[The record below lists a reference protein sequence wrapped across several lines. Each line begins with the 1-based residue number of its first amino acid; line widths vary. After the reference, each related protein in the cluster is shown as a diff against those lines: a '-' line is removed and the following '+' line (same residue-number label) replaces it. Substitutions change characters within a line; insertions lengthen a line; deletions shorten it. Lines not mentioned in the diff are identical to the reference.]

1 MNLRIF
7 LPALF
12 LAAALLPVFPA
23 PSAQTLMVVD
33 AVWGTPSSPEK
44 VIPGDENT
52 QLSLVVANIGNKPI
66 CTLEAQITPAYP
78 GATLP
83 FESWDGSDQIRA
95 YMMQQIPP
103 GSMTVLSF
111 RLNVLKDTVPG
122 RYPASVRLLYRECTS
137 TQDTLPTSQTTDFF
151 TIQIWP
157 PPVTDFLEARWF
169 VDGAESPVGPG
180 TGVAVLRIFIEA
192 PKDTSI
198 SNIEGRLIIPDGF
211 RPAGGQQ
218 SLSAVYQGVVAAG
231 GTFSLS
237 YPLVVSDQLKPGT
250 YTFELT
256 LRFRNK
262 YGTHITNILIFPA
275 EVYGREELGIESSS
289 ETVVKGGLEYL
300 PVKVRNKGTAAA
312 YNLNLEVRAEK
323 AGIQLLETSF
333 ELGVLSSGQEVDV
346 RLPVYVERLAET
358 GLYTVSATLSY
369 RDGHGNPRSKQFKIP
384 LNVADEFRPGLA
396 VETSQKYVA
405 ASAETPLELSFTN
418 RNPYPI
424 SDVKITIS
432 TASSQVSILEGPTS
446 INLKTLG
453 PGESHKISLT
463 ILSSPAAADSISLI
477 KAYVEYRDKTSAI
490 VEENFEIQLAV
501 RADLN
506 IQFKGLRLSP
516 VKVRPGEVVDLA
528 GDVVNLG
535 TGVARSVSVEVVGD
549 PPFQPFGDTISFVG
563 LVNPSQ
569 VSAFTINFRVAEDAR
584 PGRYN
589 VKVKATYRNGFGES
603 FIKEEVLSYE
613 ILPAQTAATNTV
625 RTTAA
630 AVQAPLL
637 QTIAPYI
644 LVAALAVIAV
654 ATVRRRKKGR

>member
-1 MNLRIF
+1 MSWRIL
-7 LPALF
+7 LPVLF

-23 PSAQTLMVVD
+23 PSAQTLVVVD

-44 VIPGDENT
+44 AIPGDENI

-66 CTLEAQITPAYP
+66 CTLEAQITSAYP
-78 GATLP
+78 GTALP
-83 FESWDGSDQIRA
+83 FESWDGSDRIRA

-111 RLNVLKDTVPG
+111 RLNVFKDTVPG

-137 TQDTLPTSQTTDFF
+137 TQDTLPTAQTTDFF
-151 TIQIWP
+151 TVQIWA
-157 PPVTDFLEARWF
+157 PPVTNFLEARWF
-169 VDGAESPVGPG
+169 VDGAERPVGPG
-180 TGVAVLRIFIEA
+180 TGVAVLKISIEA

-198 SNIEGRLIIPDGF
+198 SNIEGRLSLPEGF

-218 SLSAVYQGVVAAG
+218 SLSAVYQGVVTAG

-237 YPLVVSDQLKPGT
+237 YPLLVSDQLKPGT

-262 YGTHITNILIFPA
+262 YGTHITNTIIFPA
-275 EVYGREELGIESSS
+275 EVFGREELAIESSS
-289 ETVVKGGLEYL
+289 ETVIKGGLGYL
-300 PVKVRNKGTAAA
+300 PVKVLNKGTASA
-312 YNLNLEVRAEK
+312 YNLDLEVRADK
-323 AGIQLLETSF
+323 TGILLLETSS
-333 ELGVLSSGQEVDV
+333 ELGVLSPGQEVNV

-358 GLYTVSATLSY
+358 GLYTVTATLSY
-369 RDGHGNPRSKQFKIP
+369 RDGLGNLRSKQFKIS

-396 VETSQKYVA
+396 VEAGMKYVA

-432 TASSQVSILEGPTS
+432 TTSSQVSILEGPTS

-453 PGESHKISLT
+453 PGESHKIRLT
-463 ILSSPAAADSISLI
+463 ILSAPAAADSISLI
-477 KAYVEYRDKTSAI
+477 KASVEYRDKTSAL
-490 VEENFEIQLAV
+490 VVENFDVPVAV

-506 IQFKGLRLSP
+506 LQFKGLRLSP
-516 VKVRPGEVVDLA
+516 AKVRPGEVVDLA

-549 PPFQPFGDTISFVG
+549 PPFQPFGDTLSFVG

-603 FIKEEVLSYE
+603 FVKEEVLSYE
-613 ILPAQTAATNTV
+613 VLPAQAVATNTV

-630 AVQAPLL
+630 AQGSVL
-637 QTIAPYI
+637 QTFAPYL

>member
-1 MNLRIF
+1 
-7 LPALF
+7 
-12 LAAALLPVFPA
+12 V
-23 PSAQTLMVVD
+23 VVD

-44 VIPGDENT
+44 AIPGDENI

-78 GATLP
+78 GTALP
-83 FESWDGSDQIRA
+83 FESWDGSDRIRA

-137 TQDTLPTSQTTDFF
+137 TQDTLPTAQTTDFF
-151 TIQIWP
+151 TVQIWA
-157 PPVTDFLEARWF
+157 PPVTNFLEATWF
-169 VDGAESPVGPG
+169 VDGAERPVGPG
-180 TGVAVLRIFIEA
+180 TGVAVLKVSIEA

-198 SNIEGRLIIPDGF
+198 SNIEGRLSLPEGF

-218 SLSAVYQGVVAAG
+218 SLSAVYQGVVTAG

-237 YPLVVSDQLKPGT
+237 YPLLVSDQLKPGT

-262 YGTHITNILIFPA
+262 YGTHITNTIIFPS
-275 EVYGREELGIESSS
+275 EVFGREELAIESSS
-289 ETVVKGGLEYL
+289 ETVIKGGLGYL
-300 PVKVRNKGTAAA
+300 PVKVLNKGTASA
-312 YNLNLEVRAEK
+312 YNLNLEVRADK
-323 AGIQLLETSF
+323 AGIQLLETSS
-333 ELGVLSSGQEVDV
+333 ELGVLSPGQEVNV

-358 GLYTVSATLSY
+358 GLYTVTATLSY
-369 RDGHGNPRSKQFKIP
+369 RDGLGNLRSKQFKIS

-396 VETSQKYVA
+396 VEAGMKYVA

-432 TASSQVSILEGPTS
+432 TTSSQVSILEGPTS

-453 PGESHKISLT
+453 PGESHKIRLT
-463 ILSSPAAADSISLI
+463 ILSAPAAADSISLI
-477 KAYVEYRDKTSAI
+477 KASVEYRDKTSAL
-490 VEENFEIQLAV
+490 VVENFDVPVAV

-506 IQFKGLRLSP
+506 LQFKGLRLSP
-516 VKVRPGEVVDLA
+516 AKVRPGEVVDLA

-549 PPFQPFGDTISFVG
+549 PPFQPFGDTLSFVG

-603 FIKEEVLSYE
+603 FVKEEVLSYE
-613 ILPAQTAATNTV
+613 VLPAQAVATNTV

-630 AVQAPLL
+630 AQGSVL
-637 QTIAPYI
+637 QTFAPYL

>member
-1 MNLRIF
+1 MSWRILLF
-7 LPALF
+7 VLF

-23 PSAQTLMVVD
+23 PSAQTLVVVD

-44 VIPGDENT
+44 AIPGDENI

-78 GATLP
+78 GTALP
-83 FESWDGSDQIRA
+83 FESWDGSDRIRA

-137 TQDTLPTSQTTDFF
+137 TQDTLPTAQTTDFF
-151 TIQIWP
+151 TVQIWA
-157 PPVTDFLEARWF
+157 PPVTNFLEATWF
-169 VDGAESPVGPG
+169 VDGAERPVGPG
-180 TGVAVLRIFIEA
+180 TGVAVLKVSIEA

-198 SNIEGRLIIPDGF
+198 SNIEGRLSLPEGF

-218 SLSAVYQGVVAAG
+218 SLSAVYQGVVTAG

-237 YPLVVSDQLKPGT
+237 YPLLVSDQLTPGT

-262 YGTHITNILIFPA
+262 YGTHITNTIIFPA
-275 EVYGREELGIESSS
+275 EVFGREELAIESSS
-289 ETVVKGGLEYL
+289 ETVIKGGLGYL
-300 PVKVRNKGTAAA
+300 PVKVLNKGTASA
-312 YNLNLEVRAEK
+312 YNLNLEVRADK
-323 AGIQLLETSF
+323 AGIQLLETSS
-333 ELGVLSSGQEVDV
+333 ELGVLSPGQEVNV

-358 GLYTVSATLSY
+358 GLYTVTATLSY
-369 RDGHGNPRSKQFKIP
+369 RDGLGNLRSKQFKIS

-396 VETSQKYVA
+396 VEAGMKYVA

-432 TASSQVSILEGPTS
+432 TTSSQVSILEGPTS

-453 PGESHKISLT
+453 PGESHKIRLT
-463 ILSSPAAADSISLI
+463 ILSAPAAADSISLI
-477 KAYVEYRDKTSAI
+477 KASVEYRDKTSAL
-490 VEENFEIQLAV
+490 VVENFDVPVAV

-506 IQFKGLRLSP
+506 LQFKGLRLSP
-516 VKVRPGEVVDLA
+516 AKVRPGEVVDLA

-549 PPFQPFGDTISFVG
+549 PPFQPFGDTLSFVG

-603 FIKEEVLSYE
+603 FVKEEVLSYE
-613 ILPAQTAATNTV
+613 VLPAQAVATNTV
-625 RTTAA
+625 RTNAA
-630 AVQAPLL
+630 AQGSVL
-637 QTIAPYI
+637 QTFAPYL

>member
-1 MNLRIF
+1 MSWRIL
-7 LPALF
+7 LPVLF
-12 LAAALLPVFPA
+12 LAAALLHVFPA
-23 PSAQTLMVVD
+23 PSAQTLVVVD

-44 VIPGDENT
+44 AIPGDENI

-78 GATLP
+78 GTTLP
-83 FESWDGSDQIRA
+83 FESWDGSDRIRA

-137 TQDTLPTSQTTDFF
+137 TQDTLPTAQTTDFF
-151 TIQIWP
+151 TVQIWA
-157 PPVTDFLEARWF
+157 PPVTNFLEARWF
-169 VDGAESPVGPG
+169 VDGAERPVGPG
-180 TGVAVLRIFIEA
+180 TGVAVLKVSIEA

-198 SNIEGRLIIPDGF
+198 SNIEGRLSLPEGF

-218 SLSAVYQGVVAAG
+218 SLSAVYQGVVTAG

-237 YPLVVSDQLKPGT
+237 YPLLVSDQLKPGT

-262 YGTHITNILIFPA
+262 YGTHITNTIIFPS
-275 EVYGREELGIESSS
+275 EVFGREELAIESSS
-289 ETVVKGGLEYL
+289 ETVIKGGLGYL
-300 PVKVRNKGTAAA
+300 PVKVLNKGTASA
-312 YNLNLEVRAEK
+312 YNLNLEVRADK
-323 AGIQLLETSF
+323 AGIQLLETSS
-333 ELGVLSSGQEVDV
+333 ELGVLSPGQEVNV

-358 GLYTVSATLSY
+358 GLYTVTATLSY
-369 RDGHGNPRSKQFKIP
+369 RDGLGNLRSKQFKIS

-396 VETSQKYVA
+396 VEAGMKYVA

-432 TASSQVSILEGPTS
+432 TTSSQVSILEGPTS

-453 PGESHKISLT
+453 PGESHKIRLT
-463 ILSSPAAADSISLI
+463 ILSAPAAADSISLI
-477 KAYVEYRDKTSAI
+477 KASVEYRDKTSAL
-490 VEENFEIQLAV
+490 VVENFDVPVAV

-506 IQFKGLRLSP
+506 LQFKGLRLSP
-516 VKVRPGEVVDLA
+516 AKVRPGEVVDLA

-549 PPFQPFGDTISFVG
+549 PPFQPFGDTLSFVG

-603 FIKEEVLSYE
+603 FVKEEVLSYE
-613 ILPAQTAATNTV
+613 VLPAQAVATNTV

-630 AVQAPLL
+630 AQGSVL
-637 QTIAPYI
+637 QTFAPYL

>member
-1 MNLRIF
+1 MSWRIF
-7 LPALF
+7 LPVLF

-23 PSAQTLMVVD
+23 PSAQTLVVVD

-44 VIPGDENT
+44 AIPGDENI
-52 QLSLVVANIGNKPI
+52 QLSLVVSNIGNKPI

-78 GATLP
+78 GTALP
-83 FESWDGSDQIRA
+83 FESWDGSDRIRA

-137 TQDTLPTSQTTDFF
+137 TQDTLPTAQTTDFF
-151 TIQIWP
+151 TVQIWA
-157 PPVTDFLEARWF
+157 PPVTNFLEARWF
-169 VDGAESPVGPG
+169 VDGAERPVGPG
-180 TGVAVLRIFIEA
+180 TGVAVLKVSIEA

-198 SNIEGRLIIPDGF
+198 SNIEGRLSLPEGF

-218 SLSAVYQGVVAAG
+218 SLSAVYQGVVTAG

-237 YPLVVSDQLKPGT
+237 YPLLVSDQLKPGT

-262 YGTHITNILIFPA
+262 YGTHITNTLIFPA
-275 EVYGREELGIESSS
+275 EVFGREELAIESSS
-289 ETVVKGGLEYL
+289 ETVIKGGLGYL
-300 PVKVRNKGTAAA
+300 PVKVLNKGTASA
-312 YNLNLEVRAEK
+312 YNLNLEVRADK
-323 AGIQLLETSF
+323 AGIQLLETSL
-333 ELGVLSSGQEVDV
+333 ELGVLSPGQEVNV

-358 GLYTVSATLSY
+358 GLYTVTATLSY
-369 RDGHGNPRSKQFKIP
+369 RDGLGNLRSKQFKIS

-396 VETSQKYVA
+396 VEAGMKHVA

-432 TASSQVSILEGPTS
+432 TTSSQVSILEGPTS

-453 PGESHKISLT
+453 PGESHKIRLT
-463 ILSSPAAADSISLI
+463 ILSAPAAADSISLI
-477 KAYVEYRDKTSAI
+477 KASVEYRDKTSAL
-490 VEENFEIQLAV
+490 VVENFDVPVAV

-506 IQFKGLRLSP
+506 LQFKGLRLSP
-516 VKVRPGEVVDLA
+516 AKVRPGEVVDLA

-549 PPFQPFGDTISFVG
+549 PPFQPFGDTLSFVG

-603 FIKEEVLSYE
+603 FVKEEVLSYE
-613 ILPAQTAATNTV
+613 VLPAQAVATNTV

-630 AVQAPLL
+630 AQGSVL
-637 QTIAPYI
+637 QTFAPYL

>member
-1 MNLRIF
+1 MSWRIL
-7 LPALF
+7 LPVLF

-23 PSAQTLMVVD
+23 PSAQTLVVVD

-44 VIPGDENT
+44 AIPGDENI

-78 GATLP
+78 GTALP
-83 FESWDGSDQIRA
+83 FESWDGSDRIRA

-137 TQDTLPTSQTTDFF
+137 TQDTLPTAQTTDFF
-151 TIQIWP
+151 TVQIWA
-157 PPVTDFLEARWF
+157 PPVTNFLEATWF
-169 VDGAESPVGPG
+169 VDGAERPVGPG
-180 TGVAVLRIFIEA
+180 TGVAVLKVSIEA

-198 SNIEGRLIIPDGF
+198 SNIEGRLSLPEGF

-218 SLSAVYQGVVAAG
+218 SLSAVYQGVVTAG

-237 YPLVVSDQLKPGT
+237 YPLLVSDQLKPGT

-262 YGTHITNILIFPA
+262 YGTHITNTIIFPA
-275 EVYGREELGIESSS
+275 EVFGREELAIESSS
-289 ETVVKGGLEYL
+289 ETVIKGGLGYL
-300 PVKVRNKGTAAA
+300 PVKVLNKGTASA
-312 YNLNLEVRAEK
+312 YNLNLEVRADK
-323 AGIQLLETSF
+323 AGIQLLETSS
-333 ELGVLSSGQEVDV
+333 ELGVLSPGQEVNV

-358 GLYTVSATLSY
+358 GLYTVTATLSY
-369 RDGHGNPRSKQFKIP
+369 RDGLGNLRSKQFKIS

-396 VETSQKYVA
+396 VEAGMKYVA

-432 TASSQVSILEGPTS
+432 TTSSQVSILEGPTS

-453 PGESHKISLT
+453 PGESHKIRLT
-463 ILSSPAAADSISLI
+463 ILSAPAAADSISLI
-477 KAYVEYRDKTSAI
+477 KASVEYRDKTSAL
-490 VEENFEIQLAV
+490 VVENFDVPVAV

-506 IQFKGLRLSP
+506 LQFKGLRLSP
-516 VKVRPGEVVDLA
+516 AKVRPGEVVDLA

-549 PPFQPFGDTISFVG
+549 PPFQPFGDTLSFVG

-603 FIKEEVLSYE
+603 FVKEEVLSYE
-613 ILPAQTAATNTV
+613 VLPAQAVATNTV
-625 RTTAA
+625 RTSAA
-630 AVQAPLL
+630 AQGSVL
-637 QTIAPYI
+637 QTFAPYL

>member
-1 MNLRIF
+1 MSWRIL
-7 LPALF
+7 LPVLF

-23 PSAQTLMVVD
+23 PSAQTLVVVD

-44 VIPGDENT
+44 AIPGDENI

-78 GATLP
+78 GTALP
-83 FESWDGSDQIRA
+83 FESWDGSDRIRA

-137 TQDTLPTSQTTDFF
+137 TQDTLPTAQTTDFF
-151 TIQIWP
+151 TVQIWA
-157 PPVTDFLEARWF
+157 PPVTNFLEATWF
-169 VDGAESPVGPG
+169 VDGAERPVGPG
-180 TGVAVLRIFIEA
+180 TGVAVLKVSIEA

-198 SNIEGRLIIPDGF
+198 SNIEGRLSLPEGF

-218 SLSAVYQGVVAAG
+218 SLSAVYQGVVTAG

-237 YPLVVSDQLKPGT
+237 YPLLVSDQLKPGT

-262 YGTHITNILIFPA
+262 YGTHITNTIIFPA
-275 EVYGREELGIESSS
+275 EVFGREELAIESSS
-289 ETVVKGGLEYL
+289 ETVIKGGLGYL
-300 PVKVRNKGTAAA
+300 PVKVLNKGTASA
-312 YNLNLEVRAEK
+312 YNLDLEVRADE
-323 AGIQLLETSF
+323 AGILLLETSL
-333 ELGVLSSGQEVDV
+333 ELGVLSPGQEVNV

-358 GLYTVSATLSY
+358 GLYTVTATLSY
-369 RDGHGNPRSKQFKIP
+369 RDGLGNLRSKQFKIS

-396 VETSQKYVA
+396 VEAGMKYVA

-432 TASSQVSILEGPTS
+432 ATSSQVSILEGPTS

-453 PGESHKISLT
+453 PGESHKIRLT
-463 ILSSPAAADSISLI
+463 ILSAPAAADSISLI
-477 KAYVEYRDKTSAI
+477 KASVEYRDKTSAL
-490 VEENFEIQLAV
+490 VVENFDVPVAV

-506 IQFKGLRLSP
+506 LQFKGLRLSP
-516 VKVRPGEVVDLA
+516 AKVRPGEVVDLA

-549 PPFQPFGDTISFVG
+549 PPFQPFGDTLSFVG

-603 FIKEEVLSYE
+603 FVKEEVLSYE
-613 ILPAQTAATNTV
+613 VLPAQAVATNTV

-630 AVQAPLL
+630 AQGSVL
-637 QTIAPYI
+637 QTFAPYL

>member
-1 MNLRIF
+1 MSWRIL
-7 LPALF
+7 LPVLF

-23 PSAQTLMVVD
+23 PSAQTLVVVD

-44 VIPGDENT
+44 AIPGDENI
-52 QLSLVVANIGNKPI
+52 QLSLVVSNIGNKPI

-78 GATLP
+78 GTALP
-83 FESWDGSDQIRA
+83 FESWDGSDRIRA

-111 RLNVLKDTVPG
+111 RLNVFKDTVPG

-137 TQDTLPTSQTTDFF
+137 TQDTLPTAQTTDFF
-151 TIQIWP
+151 TVQIWA
-157 PPVTDFLEARWF
+157 PPVTNFLEATWF
-169 VDGAESPVGPG
+169 VDGAERPVGPG
-180 TGVAVLRIFIEA
+180 TGVAVLKISIEA

-198 SNIEGRLIIPDGF
+198 SNIEGRLSLPEGF

-218 SLSAVYQGVVAAG
+218 SLSAVYQGVVTAG

-237 YPLVVSDQLKPGT
+237 YPLLVSDQLKPGT

-262 YGTHITNILIFPA
+262 YGTHITNTIIFPA
-275 EVYGREELGIESSS
+275 EVFGREELAIESSS
-289 ETVVKGGLEYL
+289 ETVIKGGLGYL
-300 PVKVRNKGTAAA
+300 PVKVLNKGTASA
-312 YNLNLEVRAEK
+312 YNLDLEVKADK
-323 AGIQLLETSF
+323 AGILLPETSL
-333 ELGVLSSGQEVDV
+333 ELGVLSPGQEVNV

-358 GLYTVSATLSY
+358 GLYTVTATLSY
-369 RDGHGNPRSKQFKIP
+369 RDGLGNLRSKQFKIS

-396 VETSQKYVA
+396 VEAGMKYVA

-418 RNPYPI
+418 RNPFPI

-432 TASSQVSILEGPTS
+432 TTSSQVSILEGPTS

-453 PGESHKISLT
+453 PGEGHKIRLT
-463 ILSSPAAADSISLI
+463 ILSAPAAADSISLI
-477 KAYVEYRDKTSAI
+477 KASVEYRDKTSAL
-490 VEENFEIQLAV
+490 VVENFDVPVAV

-506 IQFKGLRLSP
+506 LQFKGLRLSP
-516 VKVRPGEVVDLA
+516 AKVRPGEVVDLA

-549 PPFQPFGDTISFVG
+549 PPFQPFGDTLSFVG

-603 FIKEEVLSYE
+603 FVKEEVLSYE
-613 ILPAQTAATNTV
+613 VLPAQAVATNTV

-630 AVQAPLL
+630 AQGSVL
-637 QTIAPYI
+637 QTFAPYL

>member
-1 MNLRIF
+1 MSWRIL
-7 LPALF
+7 LPVLF

-23 PSAQTLMVVD
+23 PSAQTLVVVD

-44 VIPGDENT
+44 AIPGDENI

-78 GATLP
+78 GTALP
-83 FESWDGSDQIRA
+83 FESWDGSDRIRA

-137 TQDTLPTSQTTDFF
+137 TQDTLPTAQTTDFF
-151 TIQIWP
+151 TVQIWA
-157 PPVTDFLEARWF
+157 PPVTNFLEATWF
-169 VDGAESPVGPG
+169 VDGAERPVGPG
-180 TGVAVLRIFIEA
+180 TGVAVLKVSIEA

-198 SNIEGRLIIPDGF
+198 SNIEGRLSLPEGF

-218 SLSAVYQGVVAAG
+218 SLSAVYQGVVTAG

-237 YPLVVSDQLKPGT
+237 YPLLVSDQLKPGT

-262 YGTHITNILIFPA
+262 YGTHITNTIIFPA
-275 EVYGREELGIESSS
+275 EVFGREELAIESSS
-289 ETVVKGGLEYL
+289 ETVIKGGLGYL
-300 PVKVRNKGTAAA
+300 PVKVLNKGTASA
-312 YNLNLEVRAEK
+312 YNLNLEVRVDN
-323 AGIQLLETSF
+323 AGILLLETSS
-333 ELGVLSSGQEVDV
+333 ELGVLSPGQEVNV

-358 GLYTVSATLSY
+358 GLYTVTATLSY
-369 RDGHGNPRSKQFKIP
+369 RDGLGNLRSKQFKIS

-396 VETSQKYVA
+396 VEAGMKYVA

-432 TASSQVSILEGPTS
+432 TTSSQVSILEGPTS

-453 PGESHKISLT
+453 PGESHKIRLT
-463 ILSSPAAADSISLI
+463 ILSAPAAADSISLI
-477 KAYVEYRDKTSAI
+477 KASVEYRDKTSAL
-490 VEENFEIQLAV
+490 VVENFDVPVAV

-506 IQFKGLRLSP
+506 LQFKGLRLSP
-516 VKVRPGEVVDLA
+516 AKVRPGEVVDLA

-549 PPFQPFGDTISFVG
+549 PPFQPFGDTLSFVG

-603 FIKEEVLSYE
+603 FVKEEVLSYE
-613 ILPAQTAATNTV
+613 VLPAQAVATNTV

-630 AVQAPLL
+630 AQGSVL
-637 QTIAPYI
+637 QTFAPYL

>member
-1 MNLRIF
+1 MSWRIL
-7 LPALF
+7 LPVLF
-12 LAAALLPVFPA
+12 MAAALLPVFPA
-23 PSAQTLMVVD
+23 PSAQTLVVVD

-44 VIPGDENT
+44 AIPGDENI

-78 GATLP
+78 GTALP
-83 FESWDGSDQIRA
+83 FESWDGSDRIRA

-111 RLNVLKDTVPG
+111 RLNVFKDTVPG

-137 TQDTLPTSQTTDFF
+137 TQDTLPTAQTTDFF
-151 TIQIWP
+151 TVQIWA
-157 PPVTDFLEARWF
+157 PPVTNFLEATWF
-169 VDGAESPVGPG
+169 VDGAERPVGPG
-180 TGVAVLRIFIEA
+180 TGVAVLKISIEA

-198 SNIEGRLIIPDGF
+198 SNIEGRLSLPEGF

-218 SLSAVYQGVVAAG
+218 SLSAVYQGVVTAG

-237 YPLVVSDQLKPGT
+237 YPLLVSDQLKPGT

-262 YGTHITNILIFPA
+262 YGTHITNTIIFPA
-275 EVYGREELGIESSS
+275 EVFGREELAIESSS
-289 ETVVKGGLEYL
+289 ETVIKGGLGYL
-300 PVKVRNKGTAAA
+300 PVKVLNKGTASA
-312 YNLNLEVRAEK
+312 YNLNLEVRADK
-323 AGIQLLETSF
+323 AGILLLETSS
-333 ELGVLSSGQEVDV
+333 ELGVLSPGQEVNV

-358 GLYTVSATLSY
+358 GLYTVTATLSY
-369 RDGHGNPRSKQFKIP
+369 RDGLGNLRSKQFKIS

-396 VETSQKYVA
+396 VEAGMKYVA

-432 TASSQVSILEGPTS
+432 TTSSQVSILEGPTS

-453 PGESHKISLT
+453 PGESHKIRLT
-463 ILSSPAAADSISLI
+463 ILSAPAAADSISLI
-477 KAYVEYRDKTSAI
+477 KASVEYRDKTSAL
-490 VEENFEIQLAV
+490 VVENFDVPVAV

-506 IQFKGLRLSP
+506 LQFKGLRLSP
-516 VKVRPGEVVDLA
+516 AKVRPGEVVDLA

-549 PPFQPFGDTISFVG
+549 PPFQPFGDTLSFVG

-603 FIKEEVLSYE
+603 FVKEEVLSYE
-613 ILPAQTAATNTV
+613 VLPAQAVATNTV

-630 AVQAPLL
+630 AQGSVL
-637 QTIAPYI
+637 QTFAPYL

>member
-1 MNLRIF
+1 MSWRIL
-7 LPALF
+7 LPVLF

-23 PSAQTLMVVD
+23 PSAQTLVVVD

-44 VIPGDENT
+44 AIPGDENI
-52 QLSLVVANIGNKPI
+52 QLSLVVSNIGNKPI

-78 GATLP
+78 GTALP
-83 FESWDGSDQIRA
+83 FESWDGSDRIRA

-111 RLNVLKDTVPG
+111 RLNVFKDTVPG

-137 TQDTLPTSQTTDFF
+137 TQDTLPTAQTTDFF
-151 TIQIWP
+151 TVQIWA
-157 PPVTDFLEARWF
+157 PPVTNFLEARWF
-169 VDGAESPVGPG
+169 VDGAERPVGPG
-180 TGVAVLRIFIEA
+180 TGVAVLKISIEA

-198 SNIEGRLIIPDGF
+198 SNIEGRLSLPEGF

-218 SLSAVYQGVVAAG
+218 SLSAVYQGVVTAG

-237 YPLVVSDQLKPGT
+237 YPLLVSDQLKPGT

-262 YGTHITNILIFPA
+262 YGTHITNTIIFPA
-275 EVYGREELGIESSS
+275 EVFGREELAIESSS
-289 ETVVKGGLEYL
+289 ETVIKGGLGYL
-300 PVKVRNKGTAAA
+300 PVKVLNKGTAAA
-312 YNLNLEVRAEK
+312 YNLDLEVRADK
-323 AGIQLLETSF
+323 AGILLLETSL
-333 ELGVLSSGQEVDV
+333 ELGVLSPGQEVNV

-358 GLYTVSATLSY
+358 GLYTVTATLSY
-369 RDGHGNPRSKQFKIP
+369 RDGLGNLRSKQFKIS

-396 VETSQKYVA
+396 VEAGMKYVA

-432 TASSQVSILEGPTS
+432 TTSSQVSILEGPTS

-453 PGESHKISLT
+453 PGESHKIRLT
-463 ILSSPAAADSISLI
+463 ILSAPAAADSISLI
-477 KAYVEYRDKTSAI
+477 KASVEYRDKTSAL
-490 VEENFEIQLAV
+490 VVENFDVSVAV

-506 IQFKGLRLSP
+506 LQFKGLRLSP
-516 VKVRPGEVVDLA
+516 AKVRPGEVVDLA

-549 PPFQPFGDTISFVG
+549 PPFQPFGDTLSFVG

-603 FIKEEVLSYE
+603 FVKEEVLSYE
-613 ILPAQTAATNTV
+613 VLPAQAVATNTV

-630 AVQAPLL
+630 AQGSVL
-637 QTIAPYI
+637 QTFAPYL

>member
-1 MNLRIF
+1 MSWRIL
-7 LPALF
+7 LPVLF

-23 PSAQTLMVVD
+23 PSAQTLVVVD

-44 VIPGDENT
+44 AIPGDENI
-52 QLSLVVANIGNKPI
+52 QLSLVVSNIGNKPI

-78 GATLP
+78 GTALP
-83 FESWDGSDQIRA
+83 FESWDGSDRIRA

-111 RLNVLKDTVPG
+111 RLNVFKDTVPG
-122 RYPASVRLLYRECTS
+122 RYPASARLLYRECTS
-137 TQDTLPTSQTTDFF
+137 TQDTLPTAQTTDFF
-151 TIQIWP
+151 TVQIWA
-157 PPVTDFLEARWF
+157 PPVTNFLEATWF
-169 VDGAESPVGPG
+169 VDGAERPVGPG
-180 TGVAVLRIFIEA
+180 TGVAVLKISIEA

-198 SNIEGRLIIPDGF
+198 SNIEGRLSLPEGF

-218 SLSAVYQGVVAAG
+218 SLSAVYQGVVTAG

-237 YPLVVSDQLKPGT
+237 YPLLVSDQLKPGT

-262 YGTHITNILIFPA
+262 YGTHITNTIIFPA
-275 EVYGREELGIESSS
+275 EVFGREELAIESSS
-289 ETVVKGGLEYL
+289 ETVIKGGLGYL
-300 PVKVRNKGTAAA
+300 PVKVLNKGTASA
-312 YNLNLEVRAEK
+312 YNLDLEVKADK
-323 AGIQLLETSF
+323 AGILLPETSL
-333 ELGVLSSGQEVDV
+333 ELGVLSPGQEVNV

-358 GLYTVSATLSY
+358 GLYTVTATLSY
-369 RDGHGNPRSKQFKIP
+369 RDGLGNLRSKQFKIS

-396 VETSQKYVA
+396 VEAGMKYVA

-418 RNPYPI
+418 RNPFPI

-432 TASSQVSILEGPTS
+432 TTSSQVSILEGPTS

-453 PGESHKISLT
+453 PGEGHKIRLT
-463 ILSSPAAADSISLI
+463 ILSAPAAADSISLI
-477 KAYVEYRDKTSAI
+477 KASVEYRDKTSAL
-490 VEENFEIQLAV
+490 VVENFDVPVAV

-506 IQFKGLRLSP
+506 LQFKGLRLSP
-516 VKVRPGEVVDLA
+516 AKVRPGEVVDLA

-549 PPFQPFGDTISFVG
+549 PPFQPFGDTLSFVG

-603 FIKEEVLSYE
+603 FVKEEVLSYE
-613 ILPAQTAATNTV
+613 VLPAQAVATNTV

-630 AVQAPLL
+630 AQGSVL
-637 QTIAPYI
+637 QTFAPYL

>member
-1 MNLRIF
+1 MSWRIL
-7 LPALF
+7 LPVLF

-23 PSAQTLMVVD
+23 PSAQTLVVVD

-44 VIPGDENT
+44 AIPGDENI

-78 GATLP
+78 GTALP
-83 FESWDGSDQIRA
+83 FESWDGSDRIRA

-111 RLNVLKDTVPG
+111 RLNVLEDTVPG

-137 TQDTLPTSQTTDFF
+137 TQDTLPTAQTTDFF
-151 TIQIWP
+151 TVQIWE
-157 PPVTDFLEARWF
+157 PPVTNFLEATWF
-169 VDGAESPVGPG
+169 VDGAERPVGPG
-180 TGVAVLRIFIEA
+180 TGVAVLKVSIEA

-198 SNIEGRLIIPDGF
+198 SNIEGRLSLPGGF

-218 SLSAVYQGVVAAG
+218 SLSAVYQGVVTAG

-237 YPLVVSDQLKPGT
+237 YPLLVSDQLKPGT

-262 YGTHITNILIFPA
+262 YGTHITNTIIFPA
-275 EVYGREELGIESSS
+275 EVFGMEELAIESSS
-289 ETVVKGGLEYL
+289 ETVIKGGLGYL
-300 PVKVRNKGTAAA
+300 PVKVLNKGTASA
-312 YNLNLEVRAEK
+312 YNLNLEVRADK
-323 AGIQLLETSF
+323 AGIQLLETSL
-333 ELGVLSSGQEVDV
+333 ELGVLSPGQEVNV

-358 GLYTVSATLSY
+358 GLYTVTATLSY
-369 RDGHGNPRSKQFKIP
+369 RDGLGNLRSKQFKMS

-396 VETSQKYVA
+396 VEAGMKYIA

-432 TASSQVSILEGPTS
+432 TTSSQVSILEGPTS

-453 PGESHKISLT
+453 PGESHKIRLT
-463 ILSSPAAADSISLI
+463 ILSAPAAADSISLI
-477 KAYVEYRDKTSAI
+477 KASVEYRDKTSAL
-490 VEENFEIQLAV
+490 VVENFDVPVAV

-506 IQFKGLRLSP
+506 LQFKGLRLSP
-516 VKVRPGEVVDLA
+516 AKVRPGEVVDLA

-549 PPFQPFGDTISFVG
+549 PPFQPFGDTLSFVG

-603 FIKEEVLSYE
+603 FVKEEVLSYE
-613 ILPAQTAATNTV
+613 VLPAQAVATNTV

-630 AVQAPLL
+630 AQGSVL
-637 QTIAPYI
+637 QTFAPYL
-644 LVAALAVIAV
+644 LVAALTVIAV

>member
-1 MNLRIF
+1 MSWRIL
-7 LPALF
+7 LPVLF

-23 PSAQTLMVVD
+23 PSAQTLVVVD

-44 VIPGDENT
+44 AIPGDENI

-78 GATLP
+78 GTALP
-83 FESWDGSDQIRA
+83 FESWDGSDRIRA

-137 TQDTLPTSQTTDFF
+137 TQDTLPTAQTTDFF
-151 TIQIWP
+151 TVQIWA
-157 PPVTDFLEARWF
+157 PPVTNFLEATWF
-169 VDGAESPVGPG
+169 VDGAERPVGPG
-180 TGVAVLRIFIEA
+180 TGVAVLKVSIEA

-198 SNIEGRLIIPDGF
+198 SNIEGRLSLPEGF

-218 SLSAVYQGVVAAG
+218 SLSAVYQGVVTAG

-237 YPLVVSDQLKPGT
+237 YPLLVSDQLKPGT

-262 YGTHITNILIFPA
+262 YGTHITNTIIFPA
-275 EVYGREELGIESSS
+275 EVFGREELAIESSS
-289 ETVVKGGLEYL
+289 ETVIKGGLGYL
-300 PVKVRNKGTAAA
+300 PVKVLNKGTASA
-312 YNLNLEVRAEK
+312 YNLDLEVRADE
-323 AGIQLLETSF
+323 AGILLLETSL
-333 ELGVLSSGQEVDV
+333 ELGVLSPGQEVNV

-358 GLYTVSATLSY
+358 GLYTVTATLNY
-369 RDGHGNPRSKQFKIP
+369 RDGLGNLRSKQFKIS

-396 VETSQKYVA
+396 VEAGMKYVA

-432 TASSQVSILEGPTS
+432 TTSSQVSILEGPTS

-453 PGESHKISLT
+453 PGESHKIRLT
-463 ILSSPAAADSISLI
+463 ILSAPAAADSISLI
-477 KAYVEYRDKTSAI
+477 KASVEYRDKTSAL
-490 VEENFEIQLAV
+490 VVENFDVPVAV

-506 IQFKGLRLSP
+506 LQFKGLRLSP
-516 VKVRPGEVVDLA
+516 AKVRPGEVVDLA

-549 PPFQPFGDTISFVG
+549 PPFQPFGDTLSFVG

-603 FIKEEVLSYE
+603 FVKEEVLSYE
-613 ILPAQTAATNTV
+613 VLPAQAVATNTV

-630 AVQAPLL
+630 AQGSVL
-637 QTIAPYI
+637 QTFAPYL

>member
-1 MNLRIF
+1 MSWRIL
-7 LPALF
+7 LPVLF

-23 PSAQTLMVVD
+23 PSAQTLVVVD

-44 VIPGDENT
+44 AIPGDENI

-78 GATLP
+78 GTTLP
-83 FESWDGSDQIRA
+83 FESWDGSDWIRA
-95 YMMQQIPP
+95 YMTQQIPP

-137 TQDTLPTSQTTDFF
+137 TQDTLPTAQTTDFF
-151 TIQIWP
+151 TVQIWA
-157 PPVTDFLEARWF
+157 PPVTNFLEARWF
-169 VDGAESPVGPG
+169 VDGAERPVGPG
-180 TGVAVLRIFIEA
+180 TGVAVLKVSIEA

-198 SNIEGRLIIPDGF
+198 SNIEGRLSLPEGF

-218 SLSAVYQGVVAAG
+218 SLSAVYQGVVTAG

-237 YPLVVSDQLKPGT
+237 YPLLVSDQLKPGT

-262 YGTHITNILIFPA
+262 YGTHITNTIIFPA
-275 EVYGREELGIESSS
+275 EVFGREELAIESSS
-289 ETVVKGGLEYL
+289 ETVIKGGLGYL
-300 PVKVRNKGTAAA
+300 PVKVLNKGTASA
-312 YNLNLEVRAEK
+312 YNLNLEVRADK
-323 AGIQLLETSF
+323 AGIQLLETSS
-333 ELGVLSSGQEVDV
+333 ELGVLSPGQEVNV

-358 GLYTVSATLSY
+358 GLYTVTATLSY
-369 RDGHGNPRSKQFKIP
+369 RDGLGNLRSKQFKIS

-396 VETSQKYVA
+396 VEAGMKYVA

-432 TASSQVSILEGPTS
+432 TTSSQVSILEGPTS

-453 PGESHKISLT
+453 PGESHKIRLT
-463 ILSSPAAADSISLI
+463 ILSAPAAADSISLI
-477 KAYVEYRDKTSAI
+477 KASVEYRDKTSAL
-490 VEENFEIQLAV
+490 VVENFDVPVAV

-506 IQFKGLRLSP
+506 LQFKGLRLSP
-516 VKVRPGEVVDLA
+516 AKVRPGEVVDLA

-549 PPFQPFGDTISFVG
+549 PPFQPFGDTLSFVG

-603 FIKEEVLSYE
+603 FVKEEVLSYE
-613 ILPAQTAATNTV
+613 VLPAQAVATNTV

-630 AVQAPLL
+630 AQGSVL
-637 QTIAPYI
+637 QTFAPYL

>member
-1 MNLRIF
+1 MSWRIL
-7 LPALF
+7 LPVLF

-23 PSAQTLMVVD
+23 PSAQTLVVVD

-44 VIPGDENT
+44 AIPGDENI

-78 GATLP
+78 GTALP
-83 FESWDGSDQIRA
+83 FESWDGSDRIRA

-137 TQDTLPTSQTTDFF
+137 TQDTLPTAQTTDFF
-151 TIQIWP
+151 TVQIWA
-157 PPVTDFLEARWF
+157 PPVTNFLEATWF
-169 VDGAESPVGPG
+169 VDGAERPVGPG
-180 TGVAVLRIFIEA
+180 TGVAVLKVSIEA

-198 SNIEGRLIIPDGF
+198 SNIEGRLSLPEGF

-218 SLSAVYQGVVAAG
+218 SLSAVYQGVVTAG

-237 YPLVVSDQLKPGT
+237 YPLLVSDQLKPGT

-262 YGTHITNILIFPA
+262 YGTHITNTIIFPS
-275 EVYGREELGIESSS
+275 EVFGREELAIESSS
-289 ETVVKGGLEYL
+289 ETVIKGGLGYL
-300 PVKVRNKGTAAA
+300 PVKVLNKGTASA
-312 YNLNLEVRAEK
+312 YNLNLEVRADK
-323 AGIQLLETSF
+323 AGILLLETSS
-333 ELGVLSSGQEVDV
+333 ELGVLSPGQEVNV

-358 GLYTVSATLSY
+358 GLYTVTATLSY
-369 RDGHGNPRSKQFKIP
+369 RDGLGNLRSKQFKIS

-396 VETSQKYVA
+396 VEAGMKYVA

-432 TASSQVSILEGPTS
+432 TTSSQVSILEGPTS

-453 PGESHKISLT
+453 PGESHKIRLT
-463 ILSSPAAADSISLI
+463 ILSAPAAADSISLI
-477 KAYVEYRDKTSAI
+477 KASVEYRDKTSAL
-490 VEENFEIQLAV
+490 VVENFDVPVAV

-506 IQFKGLRLSP
+506 LQFKGLRLSP
-516 VKVRPGEVVDLA
+516 AKVRPGEVVDLA

-549 PPFQPFGDTISFVG
+549 PPFQPFGDTLSFVG

-603 FIKEEVLSYE
+603 FVKEEVLSYE
-613 ILPAQTAATNTV
+613 VLPAQAVATNTV

-630 AVQAPLL
+630 AQGSVL
-637 QTIAPYI
+637 QTFAPYL

>member
-1 MNLRIF
+1 MSWRIL
-7 LPALF
+7 LPVLF

-23 PSAQTLMVVD
+23 PSAQTLVVVD

-44 VIPGDENT
+44 AIPGDENI

-78 GATLP
+78 GTALP
-83 FESWDGSDQIRA
+83 FESWDGSDRIRA

-111 RLNVLKDTVPG
+111 RLNVFKDTVPG

-137 TQDTLPTSQTTDFF
+137 TQDTLPTAQTTDFF
-151 TIQIWP
+151 TVQIWA
-157 PPVTDFLEARWF
+157 PPVTNFLEATWF
-169 VDGAESPVGPG
+169 VDGAERPVGPG
-180 TGVAVLRIFIEA
+180 TGVAVLKVSIEA

-198 SNIEGRLIIPDGF
+198 SNIEGRLSLPEGF

-218 SLSAVYQGVVAAG
+218 SLSAVYQGVVTAG

-237 YPLVVSDQLKPGT
+237 YPLLVSDQLKPGT

-262 YGTHITNILIFPA
+262 YGTHITNTIIFPA
-275 EVYGREELGIESSS
+275 EVFGREELAIESSS
-289 ETVVKGGLEYL
+289 ETVIKGGLGYL
-300 PVKVRNKGTAAA
+300 PVKVLNKGTASA
-312 YNLNLEVRAEK
+312 YNLDLEVRADK
-323 AGIQLLETSF
+323 AGILLLETSL
-333 ELGVLSSGQEVDV
+333 ELGVLSPGQEVNV

-358 GLYTVSATLSY
+358 GLYTVTATLSY
-369 RDGHGNPRSKQFKIP
+369 RDGLGNLRSKQFKIS

-396 VETSQKYVA
+396 VEAGMKYVA

-432 TASSQVSILEGPTS
+432 TTSSQVSILEGPTS

-453 PGESHKISLT
+453 PGESHKIRLT
-463 ILSSPAAADSISLI
+463 ILSAPAAADSISLI
-477 KAYVEYRDKTSAI
+477 KASVEYRDKTSAL
-490 VEENFEIQLAV
+490 VVENFDVPVAV

-506 IQFKGLRLSP
+506 LQFKGLRLSP
-516 VKVRPGEVVDLA
+516 AKVRPGEVVDLA

-549 PPFQPFGDTISFVG
+549 PPFQPFGDTLSFVG

-603 FIKEEVLSYE
+603 FAKEEVLSYE
-613 ILPAQTAATNTV
+613 VLPAQAVATNTV

-630 AVQAPLL
+630 AQGSVL
-637 QTIAPYI
+637 QTFAPYL

>member
-1 MNLRIF
+1 MSWRILLF
-7 LPALF
+7 VLF

-23 PSAQTLMVVD
+23 PSAQTLVVVD

-44 VIPGDENT
+44 AIPGDENI

-78 GATLP
+78 GTALP
-83 FESWDGSDQIRA
+83 FESWDGSDRIRA

-111 RLNVLKDTVPG
+111 RLNVFKDTVPG

-137 TQDTLPTSQTTDFF
+137 TQDTLPTAQTTDFF
-151 TIQIWP
+151 TVQIWA
-157 PPVTDFLEARWF
+157 PPVTNFLEATWF
-169 VDGAESPVGPG
+169 VDGAERPVGPG
-180 TGVAVLRIFIEA
+180 TGVAVLKVSIEA

-198 SNIEGRLIIPDGF
+198 SNIEGRLSLPEGF

-218 SLSAVYQGVVAAG
+218 SLSAVYQGVVTAG

-237 YPLVVSDQLKPGT
+237 YPLLVSDQLKPGT

-262 YGTHITNILIFPA
+262 YGTHITNTIIFPA
-275 EVYGREELGIESSS
+275 EVFGREELAIESSS
-289 ETVVKGGLEYL
+289 ETVIKGGLGYL
-300 PVKVRNKGTAAA
+300 PVKVLNKGTASA
-312 YNLNLEVRAEK
+312 YNLDLEVRADK
-323 AGIQLLETSF
+323 AGILLLETSL
-333 ELGVLSSGQEVDV
+333 ELGVLSPGQEVNV

-358 GLYTVSATLSY
+358 GLYTVTATLSY
-369 RDGHGNPRSKQFKIP
+369 RDGLGNLRSKQFKIS

-396 VETSQKYVA
+396 VEAGMKYVA

-432 TASSQVSILEGPTS
+432 TTSSQVSILEGPTS

-453 PGESHKISLT
+453 PGESHKIRLT
-463 ILSSPAAADSISLI
+463 ILSAPAAADSISLI
-477 KAYVEYRDKTSAI
+477 KASVEYRDKTSAL
-490 VEENFEIQLAV
+490 VVENFDVPVAV

-506 IQFKGLRLSP
+506 LQFKGLRLSP
-516 VKVRPGEVVDLA
+516 AKVRPGEVVDLA

-549 PPFQPFGDTISFVG
+549 PPFQPFGDTLSFVG

-603 FIKEEVLSYE
+603 FAKEEVLSYE
-613 ILPAQTAATNTV
+613 VLPAQAVATNTV

-630 AVQAPLL
+630 AQGSVL
-637 QTIAPYI
+637 QTFAPYL

>member
-1 MNLRIF
+1 MSWRIL
-7 LPALF
+7 LPVLF

-23 PSAQTLMVVD
+23 PSAQTLVVVD
-33 AVWGTPSSPEK
+33 AVWGIPSSPEK
-44 VIPGDENT
+44 AIPGDENI

-78 GATLP
+78 GTALP
-83 FESWDGSDQIRA
+83 FESWDGSDRIRA

-137 TQDTLPTSQTTDFF
+137 TQDTLPTAQTTDFF
-151 TIQIWP
+151 TVQIWA
-157 PPVTDFLEARWF
+157 PPVTNFLEATWF
-169 VDGAESPVGPG
+169 VDGAERPVGPG
-180 TGVAVLRIFIEA
+180 TGVAVLKVSIEA

-198 SNIEGRLIIPDGF
+198 SNIEGRLSLPEGF

-218 SLSAVYQGVVAAG
+218 SLSAVYQGVVTAG
-231 GTFSLS
+231 GTFSLN
-237 YPLVVSDQLKPGT
+237 YPLLVSDQLKPGT

-262 YGTHITNILIFPA
+262 YGTHITNTIIFPS
-275 EVYGREELGIESSS
+275 EVFGREELAIESSS
-289 ETVVKGGLEYL
+289 ETVIKGGLGYL
-300 PVKVRNKGTAAA
+300 PVKVLNKGTASA
-312 YNLNLEVRAEK
+312 YNLNLEVRADK
-323 AGIQLLETSF
+323 AGIQLLETSL
-333 ELGVLSSGQEVDV
+333 ELGVLSPGREVNV

-358 GLYTVSATLSY
+358 GLYTVTATLSY
-369 RDGHGNPRSKQFKIP
+369 RDGLGNLRSKQFKIS
-384 LNVADEFRPGLA
+384 LNVADEFKPGLA
-396 VETSQKYVA
+396 VEAGVKYVA

-432 TASSQVSILEGPTS
+432 TTSSQVSILEGSTS

-453 PGESHKISLT
+453 PGESHKIRLT
-463 ILSSPAAADSISLI
+463 ILSAPAAADSISLI
-477 KAYVEYRDKTSAI
+477 KASVEYRDKTSAL
-490 VEENFEIQLAV
+490 VVENFDVPVAV

-506 IQFKGLRLSP
+506 LQFKGLRLSP
-516 VKVRPGEVVDLA
+516 AKVRPGEVVDLA

-549 PPFQPFGDTISFVG
+549 PPFQPFGDTLSFVG
-563 LVNPSQ
+563 LINPSQ

-603 FIKEEVLSYE
+603 FVKEEVLSYE
-613 ILPAQTAATNTV
+613 VLPAQAVATNTV

-630 AVQAPLL
+630 AQGSVL
-637 QTIAPYI
+637 QTFAPYL

-654 ATVRRRKKGR
+654 ATVRRRKKAR

>member
-1 MNLRIF
+1 MSWRIL
-7 LPALF
+7 LPVLF

-23 PSAQTLMVVD
+23 PSAQTLVVVD

-44 VIPGDENT
+44 AIPGDENI

-78 GATLP
+78 GTALP
-83 FESWDGSDQIRA
+83 FESWDGSDRIRA

-111 RLNVLKDTVPG
+111 RLNVFKDTVPG

-137 TQDTLPTSQTTDFF
+137 TQDTLPTAQTTDFF
-151 TIQIWP
+151 TVQIWA
-157 PPVTDFLEARWF
+157 PPVTNFLEATWF
-169 VDGAESPVGPG
+169 VDGAERPVGPG
-180 TGVAVLRIFIEA
+180 TGVAVLKVSIEA

-198 SNIEGRLIIPDGF
+198 SNIEGRLSLPEGF

-218 SLSAVYQGVVAAG
+218 SLSAVYQGVVTAG

-237 YPLVVSDQLKPGT
+237 YPLLVSDQLKPGT

-262 YGTHITNILIFPA
+262 YGTHITNTIIFPS
-275 EVYGREELGIESSS
+275 EVFGREELAIESSS
-289 ETVVKGGLEYL
+289 ETVIKGGLGYL
-300 PVKVRNKGTAAA
+300 PVKVLNKGTASA
-312 YNLNLEVRAEK
+312 YNLNLEVRADK
-323 AGIQLLETSF
+323 AGIQLLETSS
-333 ELGVLSSGQEVDV
+333 ELGVLSPGQEVNV

-358 GLYTVSATLSY
+358 GLYTVTATLSY
-369 RDGHGNPRSKQFKIP
+369 RDGLGNLRSKQFKIS

-396 VETSQKYVA
+396 VEAGMKYVA

-432 TASSQVSILEGPTS
+432 TTSSQVSILEGPTS

-453 PGESHKISLT
+453 PGESHKIRLT
-463 ILSSPAAADSISLI
+463 ILSAPAAADSISLI
-477 KAYVEYRDKTSAI
+477 KASVEYRDKTSAL
-490 VEENFEIQLAV
+490 VVENFDVPVAV

-506 IQFKGLRLSP
+506 LQFKGLRLSP
-516 VKVRPGEVVDLA
+516 AKVRPGEVVDLA

-549 PPFQPFGDTISFVG
+549 PPFQPFGDTLSFVG

-603 FIKEEVLSYE
+603 FVKEEVLSYE
-613 ILPAQTAATNTV
+613 VLPAQAVATNTV

-630 AVQAPLL
+630 AQGSVL
-637 QTIAPYI
+637 QTFAPYL

>member
-1 MNLRIF
+1 MSWRIL
-7 LPALF
+7 LPVLF

-23 PSAQTLMVVD
+23 PSAQTLVVVD

-44 VIPGDENT
+44 AIPGDENI

-66 CTLEAQITPAYP
+66 CTLEAQITSAYP
-78 GATLP
+78 GTALP
-83 FESWDGSDQIRA
+83 FESWDGSDRIRA

-111 RLNVLKDTVPG
+111 RLNVFKDTVPG

-137 TQDTLPTSQTTDFF
+137 TQDTLPTAQTTDFF
-151 TIQIWP
+151 TVQIWA
-157 PPVTDFLEARWF
+157 PPVTNFLEARWF
-169 VDGAESPVGPG
+169 VDGAERPVGPG
-180 TGVAVLRIFIEA
+180 TGVAVLKISIEA

-198 SNIEGRLIIPDGF
+198 SNIEGRLSLPEGF

-218 SLSAVYQGVVAAG
+218 SLSAVYQGVVTAG

-237 YPLVVSDQLKPGT
+237 YPLLVSDQLKPGT

-262 YGTHITNILIFPA
+262 YGTHITNTIIFPA
-275 EVYGREELGIESSS
+275 EVFGREELAIESSS
-289 ETVVKGGLEYL
+289 ETVIKGGLGYL
-300 PVKVRNKGTAAA
+300 PVKVLNKGTASA
-312 YNLNLEVRAEK
+312 YNLDLEVRADK
-323 AGIQLLETSF
+323 AGILLLETSS
-333 ELGVLSSGQEVDV
+333 ELGVLSPGQEVNV

-358 GLYTVSATLSY
+358 GLYTVTATLSY
-369 RDGHGNPRSKQFKIP
+369 RDGLGNLRSKQFKIS

-396 VETSQKYVA
+396 VEAGMKYVA
-405 ASAETPLELSFTN
+405 ASAETPLELSFRN

-432 TASSQVSILEGPTS
+432 TTSSQVSILEGPTS

-453 PGESHKISLT
+453 PGESHKIRLT
-463 ILSSPAAADSISLI
+463 ILSAPAAADSISLI
-477 KAYVEYRDKTSAI
+477 KASVEYRDKTSAL
-490 VEENFEIQLAV
+490 VVENFDVPVAV

-506 IQFKGLRLSP
+506 LQFKGLRLSP
-516 VKVRPGEVVDLA
+516 AKVRPGEVVDLA

-549 PPFQPFGDTISFVG
+549 PPFQPFGDTLSFVG

-603 FIKEEVLSYE
+603 FVKEEVLSYE
-613 ILPAQTAATNTV
+613 VLPAQAVATNTV

-630 AVQAPLL
+630 AQGSVL
-637 QTIAPYI
+637 QTFAPYL

>member
-1 MNLRIF
+1 MSWRIL
-7 LPALF
+7 LPVLF

-23 PSAQTLMVVD
+23 PSAQTLVVVD

-44 VIPGDENT
+44 AIPGDENI

-78 GATLP
+78 GTALP
-83 FESWDGSDQIRA
+83 FESWDGSDRIRA

-111 RLNVLKDTVPG
+111 RLNVFKDTVPG

-137 TQDTLPTSQTTDFF
+137 TQDTLPTAQTTDFF
-151 TIQIWP
+151 TVQIWA
-157 PPVTDFLEARWF
+157 PPVTNFLEATWF
-169 VDGAESPVGPG
+169 VDGAERPVGPG
-180 TGVAVLRIFIEA
+180 TGVAVLKVSIEA

-198 SNIEGRLIIPDGF
+198 SNIEGRLSLPEGF

-218 SLSAVYQGVVAAG
+218 SLSAVYQGVVTAG

-237 YPLVVSDQLKPGT
+237 YPLLVSDQLKPGT

-262 YGTHITNILIFPA
+262 YGTHITNTIIFPS
-275 EVYGREELGIESSS
+275 EVFGREELAIESSS
-289 ETVVKGGLEYL
+289 ETVIKGGLGYL
-300 PVKVRNKGTAAA
+300 PVKVLNKGTASA
-312 YNLNLEVRAEK
+312 YNLNLEVRADK
-323 AGIQLLETSF
+323 AGIQLLETSL
-333 ELGVLSSGQEVDV
+333 ELGVLSPGQEVNV

-358 GLYTVSATLSY
+358 GLYTVTATLSY
-369 RDGHGNPRSKQFKIP
+369 RDGLGNLRSKQFKIS

-396 VETSQKYVA
+396 VEAGMKYVA

-432 TASSQVSILEGPTS
+432 TTSSQVSILEGPTS

-453 PGESHKISLT
+453 PGESHKIRLT
-463 ILSSPAAADSISLI
+463 ILSAPAAADSISLI
-477 KAYVEYRDKTSAI
+477 KASVEYRDKTSAL
-490 VEENFEIQLAV
+490 VVENFDVPVAV

-506 IQFKGLRLSP
+506 LQFKGLRLSP
-516 VKVRPGEVVDLA
+516 AKVRPGEVVDLA

-549 PPFQPFGDTISFVG
+549 PPFQPFGDTLSFVG

-603 FIKEEVLSYE
+603 FVKEEVLSYE
-613 ILPAQTAATNTV
+613 VLPAQAVATNTV

-630 AVQAPLL
+630 AQGSVL
-637 QTIAPYI
+637 QTFAPYL

>member
-1 MNLRIF
+1 MSWRIL
-7 LPALF
+7 LPVLF

-23 PSAQTLMVVD
+23 PSAQTLVVVD

-44 VIPGDENT
+44 AIPGDENI

-78 GATLP
+78 GTALP
-83 FESWDGSDQIRA
+83 FESWDGSDRIRA

-137 TQDTLPTSQTTDFF
+137 TQDTLPTAQTTDFF
-151 TIQIWP
+151 TVQIWS
-157 PPVTDFLEARWF
+157 PPVTNFLEATWF
-169 VDGAESPVGPG
+169 VDGAERPVGPG
-180 TGVAVLRIFIEA
+180 TGVAVLKVSIEA

-198 SNIEGRLIIPDGF
+198 SNIEGRLSLPEGF

-218 SLSAVYQGVVAAG
+218 SLSAVYQGVVTAG

-237 YPLVVSDQLKPGT
+237 YPLLVSDQLKPGT

-262 YGTHITNILIFPA
+262 YGTHITNTIIFPS
-275 EVYGREELGIESSS
+275 EVFGREELAIESSS
-289 ETVVKGGLEYL
+289 ETVIKGGLGYL
-300 PVKVRNKGTAAA
+300 PVKVLNKGTASA
-312 YNLNLEVRAEK
+312 YNLNLEVRADK
-323 AGIQLLETSF
+323 AGIQLLETSS
-333 ELGVLSSGQEVDV
+333 ELGVLSPGQEVNV

-358 GLYTVSATLSY
+358 GLYTVTATLSY
-369 RDGHGNPRSKQFKIP
+369 RDGLGNLRSKQFKIS

-396 VETSQKYVA
+396 VEAGMKYVA

-432 TASSQVSILEGPTS
+432 TTSSQVSILEGPTS

-453 PGESHKISLT
+453 PGESHKIRLT
-463 ILSSPAAADSISLI
+463 ILSAPAAADSISLI
-477 KAYVEYRDKTSAI
+477 KASVEYRDKTSAL
-490 VEENFEIQLAV
+490 VVENFDVPVAV

-506 IQFKGLRLSP
+506 LQFKGLRLSP
-516 VKVRPGEVVDLA
+516 AKVRPGEVVDLA

-549 PPFQPFGDTISFVG
+549 PPFQPFGDTLSFVG

-603 FIKEEVLSYE
+603 FVKEEVLSYE
-613 ILPAQTAATNTV
+613 VLPAQAVATNTV

-630 AVQAPLL
+630 AQGSVL
-637 QTIAPYI
+637 QTFAPYL

-654 ATVRRRKKGR
+654 ATVRRRKRAR

>member
-1 MNLRIF
+1 MSWRI
-7 LPALF
+7 LLLVLF

-23 PSAQTLMVVD
+23 PSAQTLVVVD

-44 VIPGDENT
+44 AIPGDENI

-78 GATLP
+78 GTALP
-83 FESWDGSDQIRA
+83 FESWDGSDRIRA

-137 TQDTLPTSQTTDFF
+137 TQDTLPTAQTTDFF
-151 TIQIWP
+151 TVQIWA
-157 PPVTDFLEARWF
+157 PPVTNFLEATWF
-169 VDGAESPVGPG
+169 VDGAERPVGPG
-180 TGVAVLRIFIEA
+180 TGVAVLKVSIEA

-198 SNIEGRLIIPDGF
+198 SNIEGRLSLPEGF

-218 SLSAVYQGVVAAG
+218 SLSAVYQGVVTAG

-237 YPLVVSDQLKPGT
+237 YPLLVSDQLKPGT

-262 YGTHITNILIFPA
+262 YGTHITNTIIFPA
-275 EVYGREELGIESSS
+275 EVFGREELAIESSS
-289 ETVVKGGLEYL
+289 ETVIKGGLGYL
-300 PVKVRNKGTAAA
+300 PVKVLNKGTASA
-312 YNLNLEVRAEK
+312 YNLNLEVRADK
-323 AGIQLLETSF
+323 AGIQLLETSL
-333 ELGVLSSGQEVDV
+333 ELGVLSPGQEVNV

-358 GLYTVSATLSY
+358 GLYTVTATLSY
-369 RDGHGNPRSKQFKIP
+369 RDGLGNLRSKQFKIS

-396 VETSQKYVA
+396 VEAGVKYVA

-432 TASSQVSILEGPTS
+432 TTSSQVSILEGPTS

-453 PGESHKISLT
+453 PGESHKIRLT
-463 ILSSPAAADSISLI
+463 ILSAPAAADSISLI
-477 KAYVEYRDKTSAI
+477 KASVEYRDKTSAL
-490 VEENFEIQLAV
+490 VVENFDVPVAV

-506 IQFKGLRLSP
+506 LQFKGLRLSP
-516 VKVRPGEVVDLA
+516 AKVRPGEVVDLA

-549 PPFQPFGDTISFVG
+549 PPFQPFGDTLSFVG
-563 LVNPSQ
+563 LINPSQ

-603 FIKEEVLSYE
+603 FVKEEVLSYE
-613 ILPAQTAATNTV
+613 VLPAQAVATNTV

-630 AVQAPLL
+630 AQGSVL
-637 QTIAPYI
+637 QTFAPYL

>member
-1 MNLRIF
+1 MSWRIL
-7 LPALF
+7 LPVLF

-23 PSAQTLMVVD
+23 PSAQTLVVVD

-44 VIPGDENT
+44 AIPGDENI
-52 QLSLVVANIGNKPI
+52 QLSLVIANIGNKPI

-78 GATLP
+78 GTALP
-83 FESWDGSDQIRA
+83 FESWDGSDRIRA

-137 TQDTLPTSQTTDFF
+137 TQDTLPTAQTTDFF
-151 TIQIWP
+151 TVQIWA
-157 PPVTDFLEARWF
+157 PPVTNFLEATWF
-169 VDGAESPVGPG
+169 VDGAERPVGPG
-180 TGVAVLRIFIEA
+180 TGVAVLKVSIEA

-198 SNIEGRLIIPDGF
+198 SNIEGRLSLPEGF

-218 SLSAVYQGVVAAG
+218 SLSAVYQGVVTAG

-237 YPLVVSDQLKPGT
+237 YPLLVSDQLKPGT

-262 YGTHITNILIFPA
+262 YGTHITNTIIFPA
-275 EVYGREELGIESSS
+275 EVFGREELAIESSS
-289 ETVVKGGLEYL
+289 ETVIKGGLGYL
-300 PVKVRNKGTAAA
+300 PVKVLNKGTASA
-312 YNLNLEVRAEK
+312 YNLNLEVRADK
-323 AGIQLLETSF
+323 AGIQLLETSS
-333 ELGVLSSGQEVDV
+333 ELGVLSPGQEVNV

-358 GLYTVSATLSY
+358 GLYTVTATLSY
-369 RDGHGNPRSKQFKIP
+369 RDGLGNLRSKQFKIS

-396 VETSQKYVA
+396 VEAGMKYVA

-432 TASSQVSILEGPTS
+432 TTSSQVSILEGPTS

-453 PGESHKISLT
+453 PGESHKIRLT
-463 ILSSPAAADSISLI
+463 ILSAPAAADSISLI
-477 KAYVEYRDKTSAI
+477 KASVEYRDKTSAL
-490 VEENFEIQLAV
+490 VVENFDVPVAV

-506 IQFKGLRLSP
+506 LQFKGLRLSP
-516 VKVRPGEVVDLA
+516 AKVRPGEVVDLA

-549 PPFQPFGDTISFVG
+549 PPFQPFGDTLSFVG

-603 FIKEEVLSYE
+603 FVKEEVLSYE
-613 ILPAQTAATNTV
+613 VLPAQAVATNTV

-630 AVQAPLL
+630 AQGSVL
-637 QTIAPYI
+637 QTFAPYL

>member
-1 MNLRIF
+1 MSWRIL
-7 LPALF
+7 LPVLF

-23 PSAQTLMVVD
+23 PSAQTLVVVD

-44 VIPGDENT
+44 AIPGDENI

-78 GATLP
+78 GTALP
-83 FESWDGSDQIRA
+83 FESWDGSDRIRA

-122 RYPASVRLLYRECTS
+122 RYPASARLLYRECTS
-137 TQDTLPTSQTTDFF
+137 TQDTLPTAQTTDFF
-151 TIQIWP
+151 TVQIWA
-157 PPVTDFLEARWF
+157 PPVTNFLEATWF
-169 VDGAESPVGPG
+169 VDGAERPVGPG
-180 TGVAVLRIFIEA
+180 TGVAVLKVSIEA

-198 SNIEGRLIIPDGF
+198 SNIEGRLSLPEGF

-218 SLSAVYQGVVAAG
+218 SLSAVYQGVVTAG

-237 YPLVVSDQLKPGT
+237 YPLLVSDQLKPGT

-262 YGTHITNILIFPA
+262 YGTHITNTIIFPA
-275 EVYGREELGIESSS
+275 EVFGREELAIESSS
-289 ETVVKGGLEYL
+289 ETVIKGGLGYL
-300 PVKVRNKGTAAA
+300 PVKVLNKGTASA
-312 YNLNLEVRAEK
+312 YNLNLEVRADK
-323 AGIQLLETSF
+323 AGMQLLETSL
-333 ELGVLSSGQEVDV
+333 ELGVLSPGQEVNV

-358 GLYTVSATLSY
+358 GLYTVTATLSY
-369 RDGHGNPRSKQFKIP
+369 RDGLGNLRSKQFKIS

-396 VETSQKYVA
+396 VEAGMKYVA
-405 ASAETPLELSFTN
+405 ASAETSLELSLTN

-432 TASSQVSILEGPTS
+432 TTSSQVSILEGPTS

-453 PGESHKISLT
+453 PGESHKIRLT
-463 ILSSPAAADSISLI
+463 ILSAPAAADSISLI
-477 KAYVEYRDKTSAI
+477 KASVEYRDKTSAL
-490 VEENFEIQLAV
+490 VVENFDVPVAV

-506 IQFKGLRLSP
+506 LQFKGLRLSP
-516 VKVRPGEVVDLA
+516 AKVRPGEVVDLA

-549 PPFQPFGDTISFVG
+549 PPLQPFGDTLSFVG

-603 FIKEEVLSYE
+603 FVKEEVLSYE
-613 ILPAQTAATNTV
+613 VLPAQAVATNTV

-630 AVQAPLL
+630 AQGSVL
-637 QTIAPYI
+637 QTFAPYL

>member
-1 MNLRIF
+1 MSWRIL
-7 LPALF
+7 LPVLF

-23 PSAQTLMVVD
+23 PAQTLVVVD

-44 VIPGDENT
+44 AIPGDENI

-78 GATLP
+78 GTALP
-83 FESWDGSDQIRA
+83 FESWDGSDRIRA

-137 TQDTLPTSQTTDFF
+137 SQDTLPTAQTTDLF
-151 TIQIWP
+151 TVQIWA
-157 PPVTDFLEARWF
+157 PPVANFLEARWF
-169 VDGAESPVGPG
+169 VDGAERPVGPG
-180 TGVAVLRIFIEA
+180 TGVAVLKVSIEA

-198 SNIEGRLIIPDGF
+198 SNIEGRLSLPEGF

-218 SLSAVYQGVVAAG
+218 SLSAVYQGVVTAG

-237 YPLVVSDQLKPGT
+237 YPLLVSDQLEPGT

-262 YGTHITNILIFPA
+262 YGTHITNTIIFPA
-275 EVYGREELGIESSS
+275 EVFGREELAIESSS
-289 ETVVKGGLEYL
+289 ETVIKGGLGYL
-300 PVKVRNKGTAAA
+300 PVKVLNKGTASA
-312 YNLNLEVRAEK
+312 YNLNLEVRADK
-323 AGIQLLETSF
+323 AGIQLLETSL
-333 ELGVLSSGQEVDV
+333 ELGALSPGQEVNV

-358 GLYTVSATLSY
+358 GLYTVTATLSY
-369 RDGHGNPRSKQFKIP
+369 RDGLGNLRSKQFKIS

-396 VETSQKYVA
+396 VEAGMKYVA

-432 TASSQVSILEGPTS
+432 TTSSQVSILEGPTS

-453 PGESHKISLT
+453 PGESHKIRLT
-463 ILSSPAAADSISLI
+463 ILSAPAAADSISLI
-477 KAYVEYRDKTSAI
+477 KASVEYRDKTSAL
-490 VEENFEIQLAV
+490 VVENFDVPVAV

-506 IQFKGLRLSP
+506 LQFKGLRLSP
-516 VKVRPGEVVDLA
+516 AKVRPGEVVDLA

-549 PPFQPFGDTISFVG
+549 PPFQPFGDTLSFVG

-603 FIKEEVLSYE
+603 FVKEEVLSYE
-613 ILPAQTAATNTV
+613 VLPAQAVATNTV

-630 AVQAPLL
+630 AQGSVL
-637 QTIAPYI
+637 QTFAPYL

>member
-1 MNLRIF
+1 MSWRILLF
-7 LPALF
+7 VLF

-23 PSAQTLMVVD
+23 PSAQTLVVVD

-44 VIPGDENT
+44 AIPGDENI

-78 GATLP
+78 GTALP
-83 FESWDGSDQIRA
+83 FESWDGSDRIRA

-137 TQDTLPTSQTTDFF
+137 TQDTLPTAQTTDFF
-151 TIQIWP
+151 TVQIWA
-157 PPVTDFLEARWF
+157 PPVTNFLEARWF
-169 VDGAESPVGPG
+169 VDGAERPVGPG
-180 TGVAVLRIFIEA
+180 TGVAVLKVSIEA

-198 SNIEGRLIIPDGF
+198 SNIEGRLSLPEGF

-237 YPLVVSDQLKPGT
+237 YPLLVSDQLKPGT

-262 YGTHITNILIFPA
+262 YGTHITNTIIFPA
-275 EVYGREELGIESSS
+275 EVFGREELAIDSSS
-289 ETVVKGGLEYL
+289 ETVIKGGLGYL
-300 PVKVRNKGTAAA
+300 PVKVLNKGTASA
-312 YNLNLEVRAEK
+312 YNLNLEVRADK
-323 AGIQLLETSF
+323 AGILLLETSL
-333 ELGVLSSGQEVDV
+333 ELGALSPGQEVNV

-358 GLYTVSATLSY
+358 GLYTVTATLSY
-369 RDGHGNPRSKQFKIP
+369 RDGLGNLRSKQFKIS

-396 VETSQKYVA
+396 VEAGMKYVA

-432 TASSQVSILEGPTS
+432 TTSSQVSILEGPTS

-453 PGESHKISLT
+453 PGESHKIRLT
-463 ILSSPAAADSISLI
+463 ILSAPAAADSISLI
-477 KAYVEYRDKTSAI
+477 KASVEYRDKTSAL
-490 VEENFEIQLAV
+490 VVENFDVPVAV

-506 IQFKGLRLSP
+506 LQFKGLRLSP
-516 VKVRPGEVVDLA
+516 AKVRPGEVVDLA

-549 PPFQPFGDTISFVG
+549 PPFQPFGDTLSFVG
-563 LVNPSQ
+563 LINPSQ

-584 PGRYN
+584 PGRYD

-603 FIKEEVLSYE
+603 FVKEEVLSYE
-613 ILPAQTAATNTV
+613 VLPAQAVATNTV

-630 AVQAPLL
+630 AQGSVL
-637 QTIAPYI
+637 QTFAPYL

>member
-1 MNLRIF
+1 MSWRIL
-7 LPALF
+7 LPVLF

-23 PSAQTLMVVD
+23 PSAQTLVVVD

-44 VIPGDENT
+44 AIPGDENI
-52 QLSLVVANIGNKPI
+52 QLSLVVSNIGNKPI

-78 GATLP
+78 GTALP
-83 FESWDGSDQIRA
+83 FESWDGSDRIRA

-111 RLNVLKDTVPG
+111 RLNVFKDTVPG

-137 TQDTLPTSQTTDFF
+137 TQDTLPTAQTTDFF
-151 TIQIWP
+151 TVQIWA
-157 PPVTDFLEARWF
+157 PPVTNFLEARWF
-169 VDGAESPVGPG
+169 VDGAERPVGPG
-180 TGVAVLRIFIEA
+180 TGVAVLKVSIEA

-198 SNIEGRLIIPDGF
+198 SNIEGRLSLPEGF

-218 SLSAVYQGVVAAG
+218 SLSAVYQGVVTAG

-237 YPLVVSDQLKPGT
+237 YPLLVSDQLKPGT

-262 YGTHITNILIFPA
+262 YGTHITNTIIFPS
-275 EVYGREELGIESSS
+275 EVFGREELAIESSS
-289 ETVVKGGLEYL
+289 ETVIKGGLGYL
-300 PVKVRNKGTAAA
+300 PVKVLNKGTASA
-312 YNLNLEVRAEK
+312 YNLDLEVRADK
-323 AGIQLLETSF
+323 TGILLLETSL
-333 ELGVLSSGQEVDV
+333 ELGVLSPGQEVNV

-358 GLYTVSATLSY
+358 GLYTVTATLSY
-369 RDGHGNPRSKQFKIP
+369 RDGLGNLRSKQFKIS

-396 VETSQKYVA
+396 VEAGMKYVA

-432 TASSQVSILEGPTS
+432 TTSSQVSILEGPTS

-453 PGESHKISLT
+453 PGESHKIRLT
-463 ILSSPAAADSISLI
+463 ILSAPAAADSISLI
-477 KAYVEYRDKTSAI
+477 KASVEYRDKTSAL
-490 VEENFEIQLAV
+490 VVENFDVPVAV

-506 IQFKGLRLSP
+506 LQFKGLRLSP
-516 VKVRPGEVVDLA
+516 AKVRPGEVVDLA

-549 PPFQPFGDTISFVG
+549 PPFQPFGDTLSFVG

-603 FIKEEVLSYE
+603 FAKEEVLSYE
-613 ILPAQTAATNTV
+613 VLPAQAVATNTV

-630 AVQAPLL
+630 AQGSVL
-637 QTIAPYI
+637 QTFAPYL

>member
-1 MNLRIF
+1 MSWRIL
-7 LPALF
+7 LPVLF
-12 LAAALLPVFPA
+12 LAAALLHVFPA
-23 PSAQTLMVVD
+23 PSAQTLVVVD

-44 VIPGDENT
+44 AIPGDENI

-78 GATLP
+78 GTALP
-83 FESWDGSDQIRA
+83 FQSWDGSDRIRA

-137 TQDTLPTSQTTDFF
+137 TQDTLPTAQTTDFF
-151 TIQIWP
+151 TVQIWA
-157 PPVTDFLEARWF
+157 PPVTNFLEATWF
-169 VDGAESPVGPG
+169 VDGAERPVGPG
-180 TGVAVLRIFIEA
+180 TGVAVLKVSIEA
-192 PKDTSI
+192 PKDTPI
-198 SNIEGRLIIPDGF
+198 SNIEGRLSLPEGF

-218 SLSAVYQGVVAAG
+218 SLSAVYQGVVTAG

-237 YPLVVSDQLKPGT
+237 YPLLVSDQLKPGT

-262 YGTHITNILIFPA
+262 YGTHITNTIIFPS
-275 EVYGREELGIESSS
+275 EVFGREELAIESSS
-289 ETVVKGGLEYL
+289 ETVIKGGLGYL
-300 PVKVRNKGTAAA
+300 PVKVLNKGTASA
-312 YNLNLEVRAEK
+312 YNLNLEVRADK
-323 AGIQLLETSF
+323 AGIQLLETSL
-333 ELGVLSSGQEVDV
+333 ELGVLSPGQEVNV

-358 GLYTVSATLSY
+358 GLYTVTATLSY
-369 RDGHGNPRSKQFKIP
+369 RDGLGNLRSKQFKIS

-396 VETSQKYVA
+396 VEAGVKYVA

-432 TASSQVSILEGPTS
+432 TTSSQVSILEGPTS

-453 PGESHKISLT
+453 PGESHKIRLT
-463 ILSSPAAADSISLI
+463 ILSAPAAADSISLI
-477 KAYVEYRDKTSAI
+477 KASVEYRDKTSAL
-490 VEENFEIQLAV
+490 VVENFDVPVAV

-506 IQFKGLRLSP
+506 LQFKGLRLSP
-516 VKVRPGEVVDLA
+516 AKVRPGEVVDLA

-549 PPFQPFGDTISFVG
+549 PPFQPFGDTLSFVG

-603 FIKEEVLSYE
+603 FVKEEVLSYE
-613 ILPAQTAATNTV
+613 VLPAQAVATNTV

-630 AVQAPLL
+630 AQGSVL
-637 QTIAPYI
+637 QTFAPYL

>member
-1 MNLRIF
+1 MSWRIL
-7 LPALF
+7 LPVLF

-23 PSAQTLMVVD
+23 PSAQTLVVVD

-44 VIPGDENT
+44 AIPGDENI
-52 QLSLVVANIGNKPI
+52 QLSLVVTNIGNKPI

-78 GATLP
+78 GTALP
-83 FESWDGSDQIRA
+83 FESWDGSDRIRA

-103 GSMTVLSF
+103 GSMTALSF

-137 TQDTLPTSQTTDFF
+137 TQDTLPTAQTTDFF
-151 TIQIWP
+151 TVQIWA
-157 PPVTDFLEARWF
+157 PPVTNFLEATWF
-169 VDGAESPVGPG
+169 VDGAERPVGPG
-180 TGVAVLRIFIEA
+180 TGVAVLKVSIEA

-198 SNIEGRLIIPDGF
+198 SNIEGRLSLPEGF

-218 SLSAVYQGVVAAG
+218 SLSAVYQGVVTAG

-237 YPLVVSDQLKPGT
+237 YPLLVSDQLKPGT

-262 YGTHITNILIFPA
+262 YGTHITNTIIFPA
-275 EVYGREELGIESSS
+275 EVFGREELAIESSS
-289 ETVVKGGLEYL
+289 ETVIKGGLGYL
-300 PVKVRNKGTAAA
+300 PVKVLNKGTASA
-312 YNLNLEVRAEK
+312 YNLNLEVRADK
-323 AGIQLLETSF
+323 AGIQLLETSL
-333 ELGVLSSGQEVDV
+333 ELGVLSPGQEVNV

-358 GLYTVSATLSY
+358 GLYTVTATLSY
-369 RDGHGNPRSKQFKIP
+369 RDGLGNLRSKQFKIS

-396 VETSQKYVA
+396 VEAGMKYVA

-432 TASSQVSILEGPTS
+432 TTSSQVSILEGPTS

-453 PGESHKISLT
+453 PGESHKIRLT
-463 ILSSPAAADSISLI
+463 ILSAPAAADSISLI
-477 KAYVEYRDKTSAI
+477 KASVEYRDKTSAL
-490 VEENFEIQLAV
+490 VVENFDVPVAV

-506 IQFKGLRLSP
+506 LQFKGLRLSP
-516 VKVRPGEVVDLA
+516 AKVRPGEVVDLA

-549 PPFQPFGDTISFVG
+549 PPFQPFGDTLSFVG

-603 FIKEEVLSYE
+603 FVKEEVLSYE
-613 ILPAQTAATNTV
+613 VLPAQAVATNTV

-630 AVQAPLL
+630 AQGSVL
-637 QTIAPYI
+637 QTFAPYL

>member
-1 MNLRIF
+1 MSWRIL
-7 LPALF
+7 LPVLF

-23 PSAQTLMVVD
+23 PSAQTLVVVD

-44 VIPGDENT
+44 AIPGDENI

-78 GATLP
+78 GTALP
-83 FESWDGSDQIRA
+83 FESWDGSDRIRA

-122 RYPASVRLLYRECTS
+122 RYPASARLLYRECTS
-137 TQDTLPTSQTTDFF
+137 TQDTLPTAQTTDFF
-151 TIQIWP
+151 TVQIWA
-157 PPVTDFLEARWF
+157 PPVTNFLEATWF
-169 VDGAESPVGPG
+169 VDGAERPVGPG
-180 TGVAVLRIFIEA
+180 TGVAVLKVSIEA

-198 SNIEGRLIIPDGF
+198 SNIEGRLSLPEGF

-218 SLSAVYQGVVAAG
+218 SLSAVYQGVVTAG

-237 YPLVVSDQLKPGT
+237 YPLLVSDQLKPGT

-262 YGTHITNILIFPA
+262 YGTHITNTIIFPS
-275 EVYGREELGIESSS
+275 EVFGREELAIESSS
-289 ETVVKGGLEYL
+289 ETVIKGGLGYL
-300 PVKVRNKGTAAA
+300 PVKVLNKGTASA
-312 YNLNLEVRAEK
+312 YNLNLEVRADK
-323 AGIQLLETSF
+323 AGMQLLETSL
-333 ELGVLSSGQEVDV
+333 ELGVLSPGQEVNV

-358 GLYTVSATLSY
+358 GLYTVTATLSY
-369 RDGHGNPRSKQFKIP
+369 RDGLGNLRSKQFKIS

-396 VETSQKYVA
+396 VEAGMKYVA
-405 ASAETPLELSFTN
+405 ASAETPLELSLTN

-432 TASSQVSILEGPTS
+432 TTSSQVSILEGPTS

-453 PGESHKISLT
+453 PGESHKIRLT
-463 ILSSPAAADSISLI
+463 ILSAPAAADSISLI
-477 KAYVEYRDKTSAI
+477 KASVEYRDKTSAL
-490 VEENFEIQLAV
+490 VVENFDVPVAV

-506 IQFKGLRLSP
+506 LQFKGLRLSP
-516 VKVRPGEVVDLA
+516 AKVRPGEVVDLA

-549 PPFQPFGDTISFVG
+549 PPFQPFGDTLSFVG

-569 VSAFTINFRVAEDAR
+569 VAAFTINFRVAEDAR

-603 FIKEEVLSYE
+603 FVKEEVLSYE
-613 ILPAQTAATNTV
+613 VLPAQAVATNTV

-630 AVQAPLL
+630 TQGSVL
-637 QTIAPYI
+637 QTFVPYL

>member
-1 MNLRIF
+1 MSWRIL
-7 LPALF
+7 LPVLF

-23 PSAQTLMVVD
+23 PSAQTLVVVD

-44 VIPGDENT
+44 AIPGDENI

-78 GATLP
+78 GTALP
-83 FESWDGSDQIRA
+83 FESWDGSDRIRA

-137 TQDTLPTSQTTDFF
+137 TQDTLPTAQTTDFF
-151 TIQIWP
+151 TVQIWA
-157 PPVTDFLEARWF
+157 PPVTNFLEATWF
-169 VDGAESPVGPG
+169 VDGAERPVGPG
-180 TGVAVLRIFIEA
+180 TGVAVLKVSIEA

-198 SNIEGRLIIPDGF
+198 SNIEGRLSLPEGF

-218 SLSAVYQGVVAAG
+218 SLSAVYQGVVTAG

-237 YPLVVSDQLKPGT
+237 YPLLISDQLKPGT

-262 YGTHITNILIFPA
+262 YGTHITNTIIFPA
-275 EVYGREELGIESSS
+275 EVFGREELAIESSS
-289 ETVVKGGLEYL
+289 ETVIKGGLGYL
-300 PVKVRNKGTAAA
+300 PVKVLNKGTASA
-312 YNLNLEVRAEK
+312 YNLDLEVRADK
-323 AGIQLLETSF
+323 AGILLLETSS
-333 ELGVLSSGQEVDV
+333 ELGVLSPGQEVNV
-346 RLPVYVERLAET
+346 RLPVFVERLAET
-358 GLYTVSATLSY
+358 GLYTVTATLSY
-369 RDGHGNPRSKQFKIP
+369 RDGLGNLRSKQFKIS

-396 VETSQKYVA
+396 VEAGMKYVA

-432 TASSQVSILEGPTS
+432 ATSSQVSILEGPTS

-453 PGESHKISLT
+453 PGESHKIRLT
-463 ILSSPAAADSISLI
+463 ILSAPAAADSISLI
-477 KAYVEYRDKTSAI
+477 KASVEYRDKTSAL
-490 VEENFEIQLAV
+490 VVENFDVPVAV

-506 IQFKGLRLSP
+506 LQFKGLRLSP
-516 VKVRPGEVVDLA
+516 AKVLPGEVVDLA

-549 PPFQPFGDTISFVG
+549 PPFQPFGDTLSFVG

-603 FIKEEVLSYE
+603 FVKEEVLSYE
-613 ILPAQTAATNTV
+613 VLPAQAVATNTV

-630 AVQAPLL
+630 AQGSVL
-637 QTIAPYI
+637 QTFAPYL

>member
-1 MNLRIF
+1 MSWRIL
-7 LPALF
+7 LPVLF

-23 PSAQTLMVVD
+23 PSAQTLVVVD

-44 VIPGDENT
+44 AIPGDENI
-52 QLSLVVANIGNKPI
+52 QLSIVVANIGNKPI

-78 GATLP
+78 GTALP
-83 FESWDGSDQIRA
+83 FESWDGSDRIRA

-111 RLNVLKDTVPG
+111 RLNVFKDTVPG

-137 TQDTLPTSQTTDFF
+137 TQDTLPTAQTTDFF
-151 TIQIWP
+151 TVQIWA
-157 PPVTDFLEARWF
+157 PPVTNFLEARWF
-169 VDGAESPVGPG
+169 VDGAERPVGPG
-180 TGVAVLRIFIEA
+180 TGVAVLKVSIEA

-198 SNIEGRLIIPDGF
+198 SNIEGRLSLPEGF

-237 YPLVVSDQLKPGT
+237 YPLLVSDQLKPGT

-262 YGTHITNILIFPA
+262 YGTHITNTIIFPA
-275 EVYGREELGIESSS
+275 EVFGREELAIDSSS
-289 ETVVKGGLEYL
+289 ETVIKGGLGYL
-300 PVKVRNKGTAAA
+300 PVKVLNKGTASA
-312 YNLNLEVRAEK
+312 YNLNLEVRADK
-323 AGIQLLETSF
+323 AGIQLLETSS
-333 ELGVLSSGQEVDV
+333 ELGALSPGQEVNV

-358 GLYTVSATLSY
+358 GLYTVTATLSY
-369 RDGHGNPRSKQFKIP
+369 RDGLGNLRSKQFKIS

-396 VETSQKYVA
+396 VEAGMKYVA

-432 TASSQVSILEGPTS
+432 TTSSQVSILEGPTS

-453 PGESHKISLT
+453 PGESHKIRLT
-463 ILSSPAAADSISLI
+463 ILSAPAAADSISLI
-477 KAYVEYRDKTSAI
+477 KASVEYRDKTSAL
-490 VEENFEIQLAV
+490 VVENFDVPVAV

-506 IQFKGLRLSP
+506 LQFKGLRLSP
-516 VKVRPGEVVDLA
+516 AKVRPGEVVDLA

-549 PPFQPFGDTISFVG
+549 PPFQPFGDTLSFVG

-603 FIKEEVLSYE
+603 FVKEEVLSYE
-613 ILPAQTAATNTV
+613 VLPAQAVATNTV

-630 AVQAPLL
+630 AQGSVL
-637 QTIAPYI
+637 QTFAPYL

>member
-1 MNLRIF
+1 MSWRIL
-7 LPALF
+7 LPVLF

-23 PSAQTLMVVD
+23 PSAQTLVVVD

-44 VIPGDENT
+44 AIPGDENI

-78 GATLP
+78 GTALP
-83 FESWDGSDQIRA
+83 FESWDGSDRIRA

-137 TQDTLPTSQTTDFF
+137 TQDTLPTAQTTDFF
-151 TIQIWP
+151 TVQIWA
-157 PPVTDFLEARWF
+157 PPVTNFLEATWF
-169 VDGAESPVGPG
+169 VDGAERPVGPG
-180 TGVAVLRIFIEA
+180 TGVAVLKVSIEA

-198 SNIEGRLIIPDGF
+198 SNIEGRLSLPEGF

-218 SLSAVYQGVVAAG
+218 SLSAVYQGVVTAG

-237 YPLVVSDQLKPGT
+237 YPLLVSDQLKPGT

-262 YGTHITNILIFPA
+262 YGTHITNTIIFPA
-275 EVYGREELGIESSS
+275 EVFGREELAIESSS
-289 ETVVKGGLEYL
+289 ETVIKGGLGYL
-300 PVKVRNKGTAAA
+300 PVKVLNKGTASA
-312 YNLNLEVRAEK
+312 YNLNLEVRADK
-323 AGIQLLETSF
+323 AGIQLLETSL
-333 ELGVLSSGQEVDV
+333 ELGVLSPGQEVNV

-358 GLYTVSATLSY
+358 GLYTVTATLSY
-369 RDGHGNPRSKQFKIP
+369 RDGLGNLRSKQFKIS

-396 VETSQKYVA
+396 VEAGMKYVA

-432 TASSQVSILEGPTS
+432 TTSSQVSILEGPTS

-453 PGESHKISLT
+453 PGESHKIRLT
-463 ILSSPAAADSISLI
+463 ILSAPAAADSISLI
-477 KAYVEYRDKTSAI
+477 KASVEYRDKTSAL
-490 VEENFEIQLAV
+490 VVENFDVPVAV

-506 IQFKGLRLSP
+506 LQFKGLRLSP
-516 VKVRPGEVVDLA
+516 AKVRPGEVVDLA

-549 PPFQPFGDTISFVG
+549 PPFQPFGDTLSFVG

-603 FIKEEVLSYE
+603 FVKEEVLSYE
-613 ILPAQTAATNTV
+613 VLPAQAVATNTV

-630 AVQAPLL
+630 AQGSVL
-637 QTIAPYI
+637 QTFAPYL

>member
-1 MNLRIF
+1 MSWRIL
-7 LPALF
+7 LPVLF

-23 PSAQTLMVVD
+23 PSAQTLVVVD

-44 VIPGDENT
+44 AIPGDENI

-78 GATLP
+78 GTALP
-83 FESWDGSDQIRA
+83 FESWDGSDRIRA

-137 TQDTLPTSQTTDFF
+137 TQDTLPTAQTTDFF
-151 TIQIWP
+151 TVQIWA
-157 PPVTDFLEARWF
+157 PPVTNFLEATWF
-169 VDGAESPVGPG
+169 VDGAERPVGPG
-180 TGVAVLRIFIEA
+180 TGVAVLKVSIEA

-198 SNIEGRLIIPDGF
+198 SNIEGRLSLPEGF

-218 SLSAVYQGVVAAG
+218 SLSAVYQGVVTAG

-237 YPLVVSDQLKPGT
+237 YPLLVSDQLKPGT

-262 YGTHITNILIFPA
+262 YGTHITNTIIFPS
-275 EVYGREELGIESSS
+275 EVFGREELAIESSS
-289 ETVVKGGLEYL
+289 ETVIKGGLGYL
-300 PVKVRNKGTAAA
+300 PVKVLNKGTASA
-312 YNLNLEVRAEK
+312 YNLNLEVRVDN
-323 AGIQLLETSF
+323 AGILLLETSL
-333 ELGVLSSGQEVDV
+333 ELGVLSPGQEVNV

-358 GLYTVSATLSY
+358 GLYTVTATLSY
-369 RDGHGNPRSKQFKIP
+369 RDGLGNLRSKQFKIS

-396 VETSQKYVA
+396 VEAGVKYVA

-432 TASSQVSILEGPTS
+432 TTSSQVSILEGPTS

-453 PGESHKISLT
+453 PGESHKIRLT
-463 ILSSPAAADSISLI
+463 ILSAPAAADSISLI
-477 KAYVEYRDKTSAI
+477 KASVEYRDKTSAL
-490 VEENFEIQLAV
+490 VVENFDVPVAV

-506 IQFKGLRLSP
+506 LQFKGLRLSP
-516 VKVRPGEVVDLA
+516 AKVRPGEVVDLA

-549 PPFQPFGDTISFVG
+549 PPFQPFGDTLSFVG

-603 FIKEEVLSYE
+603 FVKEEVLSYE
-613 ILPAQTAATNTV
+613 VLPAQAVATNTV

-630 AVQAPLL
+630 AQGSVL
-637 QTIAPYI
+637 QTFAPYL

>member
-1 MNLRIF
+1 MSWRIF
-7 LPALF
+7 LPVLF

-23 PSAQTLMVVD
+23 PSAQTLVVVD
-33 AVWGTPSSPEK
+33 AVWGTTSSPEK
-44 VIPGDENT
+44 AIPGDENI

-78 GATLP
+78 GTTLP
-83 FESWDGSDQIRA
+83 FESWDGSDRIRA

-137 TQDTLPTSQTTDFF
+137 TQDTLPTAQTTDFF
-151 TIQIWP
+151 TVQIWA
-157 PPVTDFLEARWF
+157 PPVANFLEARWF
-169 VDGAESPVGPG
+169 VDGAERPVGPG
-180 TGVAVLRIFIEA
+180 TGVAVLKVSIEA

-198 SNIEGRLIIPDGF
+198 SNIEGRLSLPEGF

-218 SLSAVYQGVVAAG
+218 SLSAVYQGVVTAG

-237 YPLVVSDQLKPGT
+237 YPLLVSDQLKPGT

-262 YGTHITNILIFPA
+262 YGTHITNTIIFPS
-275 EVYGREELGIESSS
+275 EVFGREELAIESSS
-289 ETVVKGGLEYL
+289 ETVIKGGLGYL
-300 PVKVRNKGTAAA
+300 PVKVLNKGTASA
-312 YNLNLEVRAEK
+312 YNLNLEVRADK
-323 AGIQLLETSF
+323 AGIQLLETSL
-333 ELGVLSSGQEVDV
+333 ELGVLSPGQEVNV

-358 GLYTVSATLSY
+358 GLYTVTATLSY
-369 RDGHGNPRSKQFKIP
+369 RDGLGNLRSKQFKIS

-396 VETSQKYVA
+396 VEAGVKYVA

-432 TASSQVSILEGPTS
+432 TTSSQVSILEGPTS

-453 PGESHKISLT
+453 PGESHKIRLT
-463 ILSSPAAADSISLI
+463 ILSAPAAADSISLI
-477 KAYVEYRDKTSAI
+477 KASVEYRDKTSAL
-490 VEENFEIQLAV
+490 VVENFDVPVAV

-506 IQFKGLRLSP
+506 LQFKGLRLSP
-516 VKVRPGEVVDLA
+516 AKVRPGEVVDLA

-549 PPFQPFGDTISFVG
+549 PPFQPFGDTLSFVG

-603 FIKEEVLSYE
+603 FVKEEVLSYE
-613 ILPAQTAATNTV
+613 VLPAQAVATNTV

-630 AVQAPLL
+630 AQGSVL
-637 QTIAPYI
+637 QTFAPYL

>member
-1 MNLRIF
+1 MSWRIL
-7 LPALF
+7 LPVLF

-23 PSAQTLMVVD
+23 PAQTLVVVD

-44 VIPGDENT
+44 AIPGDENI

-78 GATLP
+78 GTALP
-83 FESWDGSDQIRA
+83 FESWDGSDRIRA

-137 TQDTLPTSQTTDFF
+137 TQDTLPTAQTTDFF
-151 TIQIWP
+151 TVQIWA
-157 PPVTDFLEARWF
+157 PPVTNFLEATWF
-169 VDGAESPVGPG
+169 VDGAERPVGPG
-180 TGVAVLRIFIEA
+180 TGVAVLKVSIEA

-198 SNIEGRLIIPDGF
+198 SNIEGRLSLPEGF

-218 SLSAVYQGVVAAG
+218 SLSAVYQGVVTAG

-237 YPLVVSDQLKPGT
+237 YPILVSDQLKPGT

-262 YGTHITNILIFPA
+262 YGTHITNTIIFPA
-275 EVYGREELGIESSS
+275 EVFGREELAIESSS
-289 ETVVKGGLEYL
+289 ETVIKGGLGYL
-300 PVKVRNKGTAAA
+300 PVKVLNKGTASA
-312 YNLNLEVRAEK
+312 YNLNLEVRADK
-323 AGIQLLETSF
+323 AGIQLLETSS
-333 ELGVLSSGQEVDV
+333 ELGVLSPGQEVNV

-358 GLYTVSATLSY
+358 GLYTVTATLSY
-369 RDGHGNPRSKQFKIP
+369 RDGLGNLRSKQFKIS

-396 VETSQKYVA
+396 VEAGMKYVA

-432 TASSQVSILEGPTS
+432 TTSSQVSILEGPTS

-453 PGESHKISLT
+453 PGESHKIRLT
-463 ILSSPAAADSISLI
+463 ILSAPAAADSISLI
-477 KAYVEYRDKTSAI
+477 KASVEYRDKTSAL
-490 VEENFEIQLAV
+490 VVENFDVPVAV

-506 IQFKGLRLSP
+506 LQFKGLRLSP
-516 VKVRPGEVVDLA
+516 AKVRPGEVVDLA

-549 PPFQPFGDTISFVG
+549 PPFQPFGDTLSFVG

-603 FIKEEVLSYE
+603 FVKEEVLSYE
-613 ILPAQTAATNTV
+613 VLPAQAVATNTV

-630 AVQAPLL
+630 AQGSVL
-637 QTIAPYI
+637 QTFAPYL